1 MTLKQQSIE
10 GVKST
15 ATSHTVVSLLTFGQL
30 LVLTRLLTPSDFG
43 LMGMIN
49 VILGLCS
56 LFGDAGVSSFIIHKQ
71 EELRDT
77 LSGIFWINLGLASA
91 LCCALW
97 IATPSVAQYYGERE
111 IRLLL
116 PLAAPILV
124 LNSLGQPFQ
133 GLLERDL

>member
-15 ATSHTVVSLLTFGQL
+15 AASHTVVSLLTFTQL

-56 LFGDAGVSSFIIHKQ
+56 LFGDAGISSFIIHKQ
-71 EELRDT
+71 EE
-77 LSGIFWINLGLASA
+77 
-91 LCCALW
+91 
-97 IATPSVAQYYGERE
+97 
-111 IRLLL
+111 
-116 PLAAPILV
+116 
-124 LNSLGQPFQ
+124 
-133 GLLERDL
+133 